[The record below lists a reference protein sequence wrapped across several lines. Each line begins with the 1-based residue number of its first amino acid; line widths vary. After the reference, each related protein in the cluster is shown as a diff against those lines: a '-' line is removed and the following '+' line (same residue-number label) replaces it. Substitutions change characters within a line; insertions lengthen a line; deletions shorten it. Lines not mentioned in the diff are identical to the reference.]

1 MASGEEGKI
10 SSGWT
15 KEATAKVEAEA
26 DTWCSW
32 VAWQIDAD
40 LVWAT
45 PDNANDENQAYR
57 SEIIDR
63 QSRIQ
68 SRDSEVVMGSL
79 IDGGD

>member
-15 KEATAKVEAEA
+15 KEATAKVETEA

-32 VAWQIDAD
+32 VVWQIDDD
-40 LVWAT
+40 LVWAA
-45 PDNANDENQAYR
+45 PDNHINAYR

-63 QSRIQ
+63 QSRIR